1 MKKMKEGLKAQW
13 GLAMLLAFSMATS
26 VFAQESELVIT
37 KQLDAAY
44 VAVADNGGTVTL
56 TFEVKG
62 GENVSY
68 QWYRSSD
75 GTTENWTA
83 IDGATESSWTT
94 PSFKVNRGNIY
105 YCVATDGEKSVKSN
119 VTLVANT
126 GLPTLYVNTPNGVEI
141 EEKDRWIDET
151 TLTLK
156 DAGEYN
162 FENVKT
168 EFRGRGNSTWEQPKK
183 PYAIKLKKNSIRSI
197 LGMPEHRRWVLI
209 ANYLDNSFLKNQVA
223 FYLSKKLEM
232 DYTVDGKFVNLV
244 FNGVYRGL
252 YWLGE
257 AIKVDPNRV
266 AIYDGEDGM
275 TDGQDKDFLIEMD
288 THYDEVVKFTTPIR
302 KMPYMV
308 KNDDYIVEDVL
319 NEKGKKVKD
328 EYGNTVTQVSA
339 VGQVRMARF
348 QNKIATLENLLY
360 PDYETNNDCKVN
372 TNNCSA
378 PNEDYANIIDV
389 ESWAKFWLINEVM
402 DNTELNEPKSAYFTY
417 QNNVKDGNVTH
428 DVFKAGPVW
437 DFDAG
442 ATTTNAPV
450 KLDTSIYY
458 NALFK
463 SPKFIAAVKNVWNKF
478 ATTENVDELSAV
490 ISSGIE
496 AMASSLVSAAKLDS
510 MRWGAHRDYSE
521 TKDYSFMGNVDFLAQ
536 SLVNKV
542 QTIKSYV
549 EKLTNLGTLDGEY
562 VAVDGEV
569 LTGTLG
575 KFKVSIADGATVTLN
590 GVTINGVNDEKY
602 PWAGITCKGD
612 CNIIL
617 EGKNT
622 VKGFYSGYP
631 GIYVPEGKT
640 LTISGT
646 GSLDA
651 SSNGGGAGI
660 GCAFRT
666 SCGNIEINGGV
677 ITATGGVSGA
687 GIGGSYDGAVGD
699 IVIKGGTV
707 RATGVGDA
715 AGIGS
720 GSDATVGCIT
730 ITDDVTKVTAIKGEE
745 SPYSVGIGNGGSRTC
760 GITIG
765 GVVYDDIEGSEFVYP
780 TTEEYA
786 AVQIHEYNSGKRAV
800 IDGSYGKTDAVEITN
815 EIEDVAVEYN
825 RAFPVGAYSTI
836 VLPFDV
842 NTANVSGLQAVLYY
856 NGIGKDKN
864 GKDAVKMKVLW
875 AEKGVIKDAD
885 GKDKEYEHTT
895 ISANTPYLVKMKS
908 AEFKVDG
915 KVTLKATTEAVKKY
929 PEWEWEFRGT
939 WQYKKW
945 ESGDPELGVAY
956 GFAASSSADNKIQV
970 GDFVKVGVGAWI
982 RPMRAYLV
990 KSDVAPVQTIRA
1002 NGNYVMRPTVEQK
1015 ELPELMS
1022 IIVDDGDGNDDNAEH
1037 TTVIGQF
1044 NTRTGEIK
1052 MNYDHGKFD
1061 LKGRRVN
1068 GSNNARG
1075 AYYGKK
1081 ATVRRPER

>member
-1 MKKMKEGLKAQW
+1 MKKMKEGLMAQW
-13 GLAMLLAFSMATS
+13 GLVMLLAFSMATS
-26 VFAQESELVIT
+26 VFAQLEPTLVIT
-37 KQLDAAY
+37 EQPTAITVVEKDSA
-44 VAVADNGGTVTL
+44 VTL
-56 TFEVKG
+56 SFAAQMGNEK
-62 GENVSY
+62 VSY
-68 QWYRSSD
+68 QWYSSAD
-75 GTTENWTA
+75 GSTKNAEA
-83 IDGATESSWTT
+83 IEGANKN
-94 PSFKVNRGNIY
+94 SFRTGEYSEKGVRY
-105 YCVATDGEKSVKSN
+105 YFCVASVGAKSVTSD
-119 VTLVANT
+119 VAAVAYT
-126 GLPTLYVNTPNGVEI
+126 GLPVLYVNTPKGVEI
-141 EEKDRWIDET
+141 TSKEDWTKKT
-151 TLTLK
+151 TLTLTDAENPKWNFK
-156 DAGEYN
+156 DD
-162 FENVKT
+162 T
-168 EFRGRGNSTWEQPKK
+168 TSIRGRGNSTWLEPKK
-183 PYAIKLKKNSIRSI
+183 PYALKLNNKTEIM
-197 LGMPEHRRWVLI
+197 GMPKHKRWVLI

-257 AIKVDPNRV
+257 AIKVDKKRV
-266 AIYDGEDGM
+266 NIYDGEDEM
-275 TDGQDKDFLIEMD
+275 ADDKDKDFLIEMD
-288 THYDEVVKFTTPIR
+288 THYDEIVKFTTPIR

-308 KNDDYIVEDVL
+308 KNDDYFYDEDNDNAMTSGGIARL
-319 NEKGKKVKD
+319 E
-328 EYGNTVTQVSA
+328 
-339 VGQVRMARF
+339 RF
-348 QNKIATLENLLY
+348 QKKIAALENLLY
-360 PDYETNNDCKVN
+360 PDYNTNDDCQAN

-378 PNEDYANIIDV
+378 PDEAYKDIIDV
-389 ESWAKFWLINEVM
+389 ESWAKFWLINEIM

-417 QNNVKDGNVTH
+417 QNNVKDGDVTH

-463 SPKFIAAVKNVWNKF
+463 SPKFIQAVKNVWNKF
-478 ATTENVDELSAV
+478 ATTENILAV
-490 ISSGIE
+490 SNEIQTMKSKLAI
-496 AMASSLVSAAKLDS
+496 AAKLDS
-510 MRWGAHRDYSE
+510 LMWGAHRDYVE
-521 TKDYSFMGNVDFLAQ
+521 TKDFSFNGNVAFLTQ

-542 QTIKSYV
+542 QTVKSYV

-575 KFKVSIADGATVTLN
+575 KFKISIADGATVTLN
-590 GVTINGVNDEKY
+590 GVTINGVNEKDY

-617 EGKNT
+617 KGKNT
-622 VKGFYSGYP
+622 VKGFYRGYP

-646 GSLDA
+646 GFLDA
-651 SSNGGGAGI
+651 SSNGD
-660 GCAFRT
+660 
-666 SCGNIEINGGV
+666 
-677 ITATGGVSGA
+677 GA
-687 GIGGSYDGAVGD
+687 GIGGDYYGTAGS
-699 IVIKGGTV
+699 IVISGGTIS
-707 RATGVGDA
+707 ATGGSYA
-715 AGIGS
+715 PGIGG
-720 GSDATVGCIT
+720 GSNGVVGNIM
-730 ITDDVTKVTAIKGEE
+730 ITDNVTKVTATKGEKAN
-745 SPYSVGIGNGGSRTC
+745 YSIGGDDGSRE
-760 GITIG
+760 GKITIG
-765 GVVYDDIEGSEFVYP
+765 GVVYDNNIEESPFVYP
-780 TTEEYA
+780 KTTEYA
-786 AVQIHEYNSGKRAV
+786 AVQIREYNSGWRAV
-800 IDGSYGKTDAVEITN
+800 IDGTYGKTDAVEIAG
-815 EIEDVAVEYN
+815 EIKDVAVEYN

-864 GKDAVKMKVLW
+864 GKEAVKMKVLW

-895 ISANTPYLVKMKS
+895 ISANTPYLVKMNKP
-908 AEFKVDG
+908 EFKVDG
-915 KVTLKATTEAVKKY
+915 KVTLKATTEAVTKY

-956 GFAASSSADNKIQV
+956 GFAASSSDDSKIQV

-1022 IIVDDGDGNDDNAEH
+1022 IIVDDGDGNDDNVEH

-1081 ATVRRPER
+1081 VLKK

>member
-26 VFAQESELVIT
+26 VFAQLEPTLVIT
-37 KQLDAAY
+37 EQPTAITVVEKDSS
-44 VAVADNGGTVTL
+44 VTL
-56 TFEVKG
+56 SFVAQMGNEK
-62 GENVSY
+62 VSY
-68 QWYRSSD
+68 QWYSSAD
-75 GTTENWTA
+75 GSTNNA
-83 IDGATESSWTT
+83 IALKGADESS
-94 PSFKVNRGNIY
+94 FKTGAISEKGVRY
-105 YCVATDGEKSVKSN
+105 YFCVASVGAKSVTSD
-119 VTLVANT
+119 VAAVAYT
-126 GLPTLYVNTPNGVEI
+126 GLPVLYVNTPKGVEI
-141 EEKDRWIDET
+141 TSKEDWTKKT
-151 TLTLK
+151 TLTLTDAENPKWNFK
-156 DAGEYN
+156 DD
-162 FENVKT
+162 T
-168 EFRGRGNSTWEQPKK
+168 TSIRGRGNSTWLEPKK
-183 PYAIKLKKNSIRSI
+183 PYALKLNNKTEIM
-197 LGMPEHRRWVLI
+197 GMSKHKRWVLI
-209 ANYLDNSFLKNQVA
+209 ANYLDNSFLKNHMA
-223 FYLSKKLEM
+223 FYLSNMLEM
-232 DYTVDGKFVNLV
+232 DYTVRGKFVNLV

-257 AIKVDPNRV
+257 AIKVDKKRV
-266 AIYDGEDGM
+266 NIYDGEDGM
-275 TDGQDKDFLIEMD
+275 SDDKDKDFLIEMD

-308 KNDDYIVEDVL
+308 KNDDYFYDEDNDNAMTSGGIARL
-319 NEKGKKVKD
+319 E
-328 EYGNTVTQVSA
+328 
-339 VGQVRMARF
+339 RF
-348 QNKIATLENLLY
+348 QNKIVALENLLY
-360 PDYETNNDCKVN
+360 PDYGTNNVCKAN

-378 PNEDYANIIDV
+378 PDESYADIIDV
-389 ESWAKFWLINEVM
+389 KSWAKFWLINEVM

-417 QNNVKDGNVTH
+417 QNNVKDGDVTY

-463 SPKFIAAVKNVWNKF
+463 SPKFIKAVKDVWNKF
-478 ATTENVDELSAV
+478 TTMENLNSITNEFKIMTASLAV
-490 ISSGIE
+490 
-496 AMASSLVSAAKLDS
+496 AAKLDS
-510 MRWGAHRDYSE
+510 LRWGAHRDYVE
-521 TKDYSFMGNVDFLAQ
+521 TKDYSFSGNVNFLSQ

-542 QTIKSYV
+542 YTLKSYV

-590 GVTINGVNDEKY
+590 GVTVNGVNEKDY

-617 EGKNT
+617 KGKNT
-622 VKGFYSGYP
+622 VKGFDRSYP
-631 GIYVPEGKT
+631 GIYVPKGKK
-640 LTISGT
+640 LIISGT

-651 SSNGGGAGI
+651 SSNGDGAGI
-660 GCAFRT
+660 GGDYKGT
-666 SCGNIEINGGV
+666 VGSIVISGGT
-677 ITATGGVSGA
+677 ITATGGTYAA
-687 GIGGSYDGAVGD
+687 GIGGAF
-699 IVIKGGTV
+699 GGTV
-707 RATGVGDA
+707 EN
-715 AGIGS
+715 
-720 GSDATVGCIT
+720 IT
-730 ITDDVTKVTAIKGEE
+730 ITDGVTKVTAKKGAGA
-745 SPYSVGIGNGGSRTC
+745 SYSVGEGLKGSIM
-760 GITIG
+760 GDITIG
-765 GVVYDDIEGSEFVYP
+765 GVVYNEIKEDEFVYP
-780 TTEEYA
+780 KTLAEYA
-786 AVQIHEYNSGKRAV
+786 AVQILGYSTGMRAV
-800 IDGSYGKTDAVEITN
+800 IDGAFDGTDAVEIAG
-815 EIEDVAVEYN
+815 EIKDVAVEYN

-875 AEKGVIKDAD
+875 AEKGVIKNAD
-885 GKDKEYEHTT
+885 GTCCKTYEHTT
-895 ISANTPYLVKMKS
+895 ISANTPYLVKMKN

-915 KVTLKATTEAVKKY
+915 KVTLKATTEAVTNN

-1075 AYYGKK
+1075 AYYGKNVLK
-1081 ATVRRPER
+1081 K

>member
-56 TFEVKG
+56 TFEVQG

-126 GLPTLYVNTPNGVEI
+126 GLPTLYVNTPNGQEI
-141 EEKDRWIDET
+141 ESKVDWLDGT
-151 TLTLK
+151 SLTMK
-156 DAGEYN
+156 DAGAYN

-168 EFRGRGNSTWEQPKK
+168 EFRGRGNSTWEQPKR
-183 PYAIKLKKNSIRSI
+183 PYAIKLKKKSIRSI

-275 TDGQDKDFLIEMD
+275 ADTDDKDLLIEMD
-288 THYDEVVKFTTPIR
+288 SHYDEVVKFTTPIR
-302 KMPYMV
+302 KMPYMI
-308 KNDDYIVEDVL
+308 KNDDYFYDE
-319 NEKGKKVKD
+319 NKD
-328 EYGNTVTQVSA
+328 GTITMTSGGTARLE
-339 VGQVRMARF
+339 RF

-490 ISSGIE
+490 ISSGIK

-521 TKDYSFMGNVDFLAQ
+521 TTDYSFSGNVNFLAQ

-542 QTIKSYV
+542 QTVKSYV

-575 KFKVSIADGATVTLN
+575 KFKISIADGATVTLN

-602 PWAGITCKGD
+602 PWAGITCLGK
-612 CNIIL
+612 CKIIL
-617 EGKNT
+617 EGKNV
-622 VKGFYSGYP
+622 VKGFDRRYP

-646 GSLDA
+646 GFLDA
-651 SSNGGGAGI
+651 SSNGD
-660 GCAFRT
+660 
-666 SCGNIEINGGV
+666 
-677 ITATGGVSGA
+677 GA
-687 GIGGSYDGAVGD
+687 GIGGDYNGTAGS
-699 IVIKGGTV
+699 IVISGGTIS
-707 RATGVGDA
+707 ATGGTYA
-715 AGIGS
+715 AGIGGAFG
-720 GSDATVGCIT
+720 GSVENIT
-730 ITDDVTKVTAIKGEE
+730 ITDGVTKVTAKKGAGASYSVGKGLSGSREGKISIGDVVYDNDIEE
-745 SPYSVGIGNGGSRTC
+745 SP
-760 GITIG
+760 
-765 GVVYDDIEGSEFVYP
+765 FVYP
-780 TTEEYA
+780 KTTEYA
-786 AVQIHEYNSGKRAV
+786 AVQIHEYNSGWRAV
-800 IDGSYGKTDAVEITN
+800 IDGTYGKTDAVKITGEIK
-815 EIEDVAVEYN
+815 DVAVEYN

-875 AEKGVIKDAD
+875 AEKGVIKNAD
-885 GKDKEYEHTT
+885 GTCCKTYEHTT
-895 ISANTPYLVKMKS
+895 ISANTPYLVKMKN

-915 KVTLKATTEAVKKY
+915 KVTLKATTEAVTNN

-982 RPMRAYLV
+982 RSMRAYLV

>member
-1 MKKMKEGLKAQW
+1 MRMRLLKQLRKGLNMKKMKEGLMAQW
-13 GLAMLLAFSMATS
+13 GLVMLLAFSMATS
-26 VFAQESELVIT
+26 VFAQLEPTLVIT
-37 KQLDAAY
+37 EQPTAITVVEKDSA
-44 VAVADNGGTVTL
+44 VTL
-56 TFEVKG
+56 SFAAQMGNEK
-62 GENVSY
+62 VSY
-68 QWYRSSD
+68 QWYSSAD
-75 GTTENWTA
+75 GSTKNAEA
-83 IDGATESSWTT
+83 IEGANKN
-94 PSFKVNRGNIY
+94 SFRTGEYSEKGVRY
-105 YCVATDGEKSVKSN
+105 YFCVASVGEKSVTSD
-119 VTLVANT
+119 VAAVAYT
-126 GLPTLYVNTPNGVEI
+126 GLPVLYVNTPKGVEI
-141 EEKDRWIDET
+141 TSKEDWTKKT
-151 TLTLK
+151 TLTLTDAEDPKWNFK
-156 DAGEYN
+156 DD
-162 FENVKT
+162 T
-168 EFRGRGNSTWEQPKK
+168 TSIRGRGNSTWLEPKK
-183 PYAIKLKKNSIRSI
+183 PYALKLNNKTEIM
-197 LGMPEHRRWVLI
+197 GMPKHKRWVLI
-209 ANYLDNSFLKNQVA
+209 ANYLDNSFLKNHMA
-223 FYLSKKLEM
+223 FYLSEKFEM
-232 DYTVDGKFVNLV
+232 DYTVRGEFVNLV

-257 AIKVDPNRV
+257 AIKVDKKRV
-266 AIYDGEDGM
+266 NIYDGEDGM
-275 TDGQDKDFLIEMD
+275 DDEDDKDFLIEMD
-288 THYDEVVKFTTPIR
+288 SHYDEVVKFHSSIR
-302 KMPYMV
+302 NMPYMV
-308 KNDDYIVEDVL
+308 KNDDYFYDEDNN
-319 NEKGKKVKD
+319 NEMTSGGIARL
-328 EYGNTVTQVSA
+328 E
-339 VGQVRMARF
+339 RF
-348 QNKIATLENLLY
+348 QKKIAALENLLY
-360 PDYETNNDCKVN
+360 PDYNTNDDCQAN

-378 PNEDYANIIDV
+378 PDEAYKDIIDV

-402 DNTELNEPKSAYFTY
+402 DNTELNEPKSAYFSY
-417 QNNVKDGNVTH
+417 QNKKEG

-442 ATTTNAPV
+442 ATKALTSV

-463 SPKFIAAVKNVWNKF
+463 SPKFIKAVKDVCNKF
-478 ATTENVDELSAV
+478 ATMENILAV
-490 ISSGIE
+490 SNEIQTMKSKLAI
-496 AMASSLVSAAKLDS
+496 AAKLDS
-510 MRWGAHRDYSE
+510 LMWGAHRDYVE
-521 TKDYSFMGNVDFLAQ
+521 TKDFSFNGNVAFLTQ

-542 QTIKSYV
+542 QTVKSYV

-575 KFKVSIADGATVTLN
+575 KFKISIADGATVTLN
-590 GVTINGVNDEKY
+590 GVTINGVNEKDY

-617 EGKNT
+617 KGKNT

-646 GSLDA
+646 GFLDA
-651 SSNGGGAGI
+651 SSNGD
-660 GCAFRT
+660 
-666 SCGNIEINGGV
+666 
-677 ITATGGVSGA
+677 GA
-687 GIGGSYDGAVGD
+687 GIGGDYYGTAGS
-699 IVIKGGTV
+699 IVISGGTIS
-707 RATGVGDA
+707 ATGVGDA
-715 AGIGS
+715 AGIGGAFG
-720 GSDATVGCIT
+720 GSVENIT
-730 ITDDVTKVTAIKGEE
+730 ITDDVTKVTATKGEKAN
-745 SPYSVGIGNGGSRTC
+745 YSIGKGNGGSRE
-760 GITIG
+760 GKISIG
-765 GVVYDDIEGSEFVYP
+765 DVVYDDIEESPFVYP
-780 TTEEYA
+780 KTKEYA
-786 AVQIHEYNSGKRAV
+786 AVQIHEYNSGWRAV
-800 IDGSYGKTDAVEITN
+800 IDGTYGKTDAVKITGEIK
-815 EIEDVAVEYN
+815 DVAVEYN

-939 WQYKKW
+939 WKYKKW

-1068 GSNNARG
+1068 GTNNARG

>member
-26 VFAQESELVIT
+26 VFAQETELVIT

-56 TFEVKG
+56 TFEVQG

-126 GLPTLYVNTPNGVEI
+126 GLPTLYVNTPNGQEI
-141 EEKDRWIDET
+141 ESKVDWLDGT
-151 TLTLK
+151 SLTMK
-156 DAGEYN
+156 DAGAYN

-168 EFRGRGNSTWEQPKK
+168 EFRGRGNSTWEQPKR
-183 PYAIKLKKNSIRSI
+183 PYAIKLKKKSIRSI

-275 TDGQDKDFLIEMD
+275 DDEDDKDFLIEMD
-288 THYDEVVKFTTPIR
+288 SHYDEVVKFHSSIR
-302 KMPYMV
+302 NMPYMV
-308 KNDDYIVEDVL
+308 KNDDYFYDEDNN
-319 NEKGKKVKD
+319 NEMTSGGTARL
-328 EYGNTVTQVSA
+328 E
-339 VGQVRMARF
+339 RF

-490 ISSGIE
+490 ISSGIK

-521 TKDYSFMGNVDFLAQ
+521 TTDYSFSGNVNFLAQ

-542 QTIKSYV
+542 QTVKSYV

-575 KFKVSIADGATVTLN
+575 KFKISIADGATVTLN

-622 VKGFYSGYP
+622 VKGFYSRYP
-631 GIYVPEGKT
+631 GIFVPLGKT
-640 LTISGT
+640 LIISGT
-646 GSLDA
+646 GFLDA
-651 SSNGGGAGI
+651 SSNGD
-660 GCAFRT
+660 
-666 SCGNIEINGGV
+666 
-677 ITATGGVSGA
+677 GA
-687 GIGGSYDGAVGD
+687 GIGGDYYGTAGS
-699 IVIKGGTV
+699 IVISGGTIS
-707 RATGVGDA
+707 ATGGTYA
-715 AGIGS
+715 AGIGGAFG
-720 GSDATVGCIT
+720 GSVENIT
-730 ITDDVTKVTAIKGEE
+730 ITDDVTKVTAKKGAGA
-745 SPYSVGIGNGGSRTC
+745 SYSVGEGLKGSIM
-760 GITIG
+760 GDITIG
-765 GVVYDDIEGSEFVYP
+765 GVVYDNDIEESPFVYP
-780 TTEEYA
+780 KTTEYA
-786 AVQIHEYNSGKRAV
+786 AVQIHEYNSGWRAV
-800 IDGSYGKTDAVEITN
+800 IDGTYGKTDAVKITGEIK
-815 EIEDVAVEYN
+815 DVAVEYN

-864 GKDAVKMKVLW
+864 GKEAVKMKVLW
-875 AEKGVIKDAD
+875 AEKGVIKNAD
-885 GKDKEYEHTT
+885 GTCCKTYEHTT
-895 ISANTPYLVKMKS
+895 ISANTPYLVKMKN

-915 KVTLKATTEAVKKY
+915 KVTLKATTEAVTNN

>member
-1 MKKMKEGLKAQW
+1 MKKMKEGLMAQW
-13 GLAMLLAFSMATS
+13 GLVMLLAFSMATS
-26 VFAQESELVIT
+26 VFAQLEPTLVIT
-37 KQLDAAY
+37 EQPTAITVVEKDSA
-44 VAVADNGGTVTL
+44 VTL
-56 TFEVKG
+56 SFAAQMGNEK
-62 GENVSY
+62 VSY
-68 QWYRSSD
+68 QWYSSAD
-75 GTTENWTA
+75 GSTKNAEA
-83 IDGATESSWTT
+83 IEGANKN
-94 PSFKVNRGNIY
+94 SFRTGEYSEKGVRY
-105 YCVATDGEKSVKSN
+105 YFCVASVGEKSVTSD
-119 VTLVANT
+119 VAAVAYT
-126 GLPTLYVNTPNGVEI
+126 GLPVLYVNTPKGVEI
-141 EEKDRWIDET
+141 TSKEDWTKKT
-151 TLTLK
+151 TLTLTDAEDPKWNFK
-156 DAGEYN
+156 DD
-162 FENVKT
+162 T
-168 EFRGRGNSTWEQPKK
+168 TSIRGRGNSTWLEPKK
-183 PYAIKLKKNSIRSI
+183 PYALKLNNKTEIM
-197 LGMPEHRRWVLI
+197 GMPKHKRWVLI
-209 ANYLDNSFLKNQVA
+209 ANYLDNSFLKNHMA
-223 FYLSKKLEM
+223 FYLSEKFEM
-232 DYTVDGKFVNLV
+232 DYTVRGEFVNLV

-257 AIKVDPNRV
+257 AIKVDKKRV
-266 AIYDGEDGM
+266 NIYDGEDGM
-275 TDGQDKDFLIEMD
+275 DDEDDKDFLIEMD
-288 THYDEVVKFTTPIR
+288 SHYDEVVKFHSSIR
-302 KMPYMV
+302 NMPYMV
-308 KNDDYIVEDVL
+308 KNDDYFYDEDNN
-319 NEKGKKVKD
+319 NEMTSGGIARL
-328 EYGNTVTQVSA
+328 E
-339 VGQVRMARF
+339 RF
-348 QNKIATLENLLY
+348 QKKIAALENLLY
-360 PDYETNNDCKVN
+360 PDYNTNDDCQAN

-378 PNEDYANIIDV
+378 PDEAYKDIIDV

-402 DNTELNEPKSAYFTY
+402 DNTELNEPKSAYFSY
-417 QNNVKDGNVTH
+417 QNKKEG

-442 ATTTNAPV
+442 ATKALTSV

-463 SPKFIAAVKNVWNKF
+463 SPKFIKAVKDVCNKF
-478 ATTENVDELSAV
+478 ATMENILAV
-490 ISSGIE
+490 SNEIQTMKSKLAI
-496 AMASSLVSAAKLDS
+496 AAKLDS
-510 MRWGAHRDYSE
+510 LMWGAHRDYVE
-521 TKDYSFMGNVDFLAQ
+521 TKDFSFNGNVAFLTQ

-542 QTIKSYV
+542 QTVKSYV

-575 KFKVSIADGATVTLN
+575 KFKISIADGATVTLN
-590 GVTINGVNDEKY
+590 GVTINGVNEKDY

-617 EGKNT
+617 KGKNT

-646 GSLDA
+646 GFLDA
-651 SSNGGGAGI
+651 SSNGD
-660 GCAFRT
+660 
-666 SCGNIEINGGV
+666 
-677 ITATGGVSGA
+677 GA
-687 GIGGSYDGAVGD
+687 GIGGDYYGTAGS
-699 IVIKGGTV
+699 IVISGGTIS
-707 RATGVGDA
+707 ATGVGDA
-715 AGIGS
+715 AGIGGAFG
-720 GSDATVGCIT
+720 GSVENIT
-730 ITDDVTKVTAIKGEE
+730 ITDDVTKVTATKGEKAN
-745 SPYSVGIGNGGSRTC
+745 YSIGKGNGGSRE
-760 GITIG
+760 GKISIG
-765 GVVYDDIEGSEFVYP
+765 DVVYDDIEESPFVYP
-780 TTEEYA
+780 KTKEYA
-786 AVQIHEYNSGKRAV
+786 AVQIHEYNSGWRAV
-800 IDGSYGKTDAVEITN
+800 IDGTYGKTDAVKITGEIK
-815 EIEDVAVEYN
+815 DVAVEYN

-939 WQYKKW
+939 WKYKKW

-1068 GSNNARG
+1068 GTNNARG